1 MYDHSLAQA
10 TYAVTV
16 SNQLAQLEESG
27 NYNTAAIQSSL
38 RQLGN
43 GLKYELR
50 SCTYSIVAS
59 QKILAEIYQQGFD
72 SLNNTLNY
80 GFYYMSEGLSDINKS
95 ILAMNEA
102 ICNKLDAIHDI
113 VNNPRLTA
121 ARELYRRAST
131 NFEKGYYEE
140 ALEDCL
146 QAVEK
151 EKTDYISWYLLG
163 NIYLYGAGKFSN
175 VINLD
180 KAEEAFI
187 NASKYIDADLKVN
200 SEANELG
207 SQIYFCLAQTRY
219 FLSNDFFVEGNEDSA
234 DKKLEQAEQSNRT
247 AVRLGPLNNEI
258 QYAQAKYLHL
268 LNKDDETLKIL
279 DKIIDNDKN
288 IAVKAVND
296 ECFKTIWPKI
306 EELIE
311 VKRKKLIEKFK
322 TKVQE
327 LGDSIKNK
335 IDSLEKNQE
344 EYDYLIS
351 KCNAVYGND
360 EVSTFYKDVTLL
372 CISSEMMSQTQ
383 STDDFKE
390 NTQPLIEQCHNK
402 FSTINNDD
410 YFELLSLH
418 NEFLKEI
425 EKAVKDEEKHTFF
438 LNEKK
443 WKKIF
448 DEDNEYILRDNKFIK
463 KLDEFIELYKQYI
476 LSGLKANNYTG
487 WCDHSEI
494 NVNLYMK
501 PYYIQLNTDDLRWF
515 EFNNTKELDP
525 RIYRSLISDYRVKN
539 RYDPEYNFLLL
550 NISDF
555 KILLDMANGDYYE
568 EIISKRIDNY
578 TIDAEEAEL
587 APYGSPLFEK
597 LTNWSETI
605 DDIREDAKKRIKKVK
620 RTDCFT
626 EGCYIATCVY
636 GSYDCPEV
644 WTLRRFRDNILA
656 STWYGRT
663 FIKIYYS
670 TSPTLVKWFGKT
682 RWFNNLFKPFL
693 DNMVTSLKEK
703 GFSDTPYSDKN
714 WKF

>member
-1 MYDHSLAQA
+1 MYDHSLAQT

-27 NYNTAAIQSSL
+27 NYNAAAIQSSL

-102 ICNKLDAIHDI
+102 ICNKLDEIHDI

-187 NASKYIDADLKVN
+187 NASKYIDADLTVN

-234 DKKLEQAEQSNRT
+234 DKKLEQAEQGNRT
-247 AVRLGPLNNEI
+247 AVRLGPSNNEI

-268 LNKDDETLKIL
+268 LNKDDESLRIL

-296 ECFKTIWPKI
+296 ESFKTIWSKI

-327 LGDSIKNK
+327 LGDTIKNK

-344 EYDYLIS
+344 EYTYLIS
-351 KCNAVYGND
+351 KCDTVYGND
-360 EVSTFYKDVTLL
+360 EVSTFYKDVALL

-383 STDDFKE
+383 STDNFKE

-494 NVNLYMK
+494 KVDLYMK
-501 PYYIQLNTDDLRWF
+501 PYYIQLRTDDLRWF

-555 KILLDMANGDYYE
+555 KILLEMANGDYYE

-578 TIDAEEAEL
+578 TIGAEEAEL

-626 EGCYIATCVY
+626 DGCYIATCVY

-703 GFSDTPYSDKN
+703 GFSDTPYSDKK
-714 WKF
+714 W

>member
-102 ICNKLDAIHDI
+102 ICNKLDEIHDI

-146 QAVEK
+146 QAVDK

-247 AVRLGPLNNEI
+247 AVRLGPSNNEI

-268 LNKDDETLKIL
+268 LNKDDEALKIL
-279 DKIIDNDKN
+279 DKIIDNDKT

-306 EELIE
+306 EDLIE
-311 VKRKKLIEKFK
+311 IKRKNLIEKFK
-322 TKVQE
+322 TKVAE
-327 LGDSIKNK
+327 LVDKIKNK
-335 IDSLEKNQE
+335 IDSLEKNQG

-351 KCNAVYGND
+351 KCDAVYGND
-360 EVSTFYKDVTLL
+360 EVSTFYKEYAIA
-372 CISSEMMSQTQ
+372 CIEDDKTSQRE
-383 STDDFKE
+383 STEEFKE
-390 NTQPLIEQCHNK
+390 NVQTVIDNCQKKLN
-402 FSTINNDD
+402 TVDNAD
-410 YFELLSLH
+410 YFELVYL
-418 NEFLKEI
+418 NTKFLKKNEN
-425 EKAVKDEEKHTFF
+425 KFKDEAKDTFF
-438 LNEKK
+438 LSQKE

-448 DEDNEYILRDNKFIK
+448 DEDSKLISQDRDFIK
-463 KLDEFIELYKQYI
+463 KLEELIELYKENRRQAEQPGYI
-476 LSGLKANNYTG
+476 HYS
-487 WCDHSEI
+487 
-494 NVNLYMK
+494 LYRK
-501 PYYIQLNTDDLRWF
+501 PYTIQMTSTSPWVSFYEF
-515 EFNNTKELDP
+515 EDIDP
-525 RIYRSLISDYRVKN
+525 RIYGTLKAWVEA
-539 RYDPEYNFLLL
+539 EYNRNSGIWALSEFVNKL
-550 NISDF
+550 NSITADYNNMKLFPRYISYISCTEIDF
-555 KILLDMANGDYYE
+555 DDYMHDKYPVYIAFQKTVDRLYE
-568 EIISKRIDNY
+568 IDAKPIKRINCVNDGFFN
-578 TIDAEEAEL
+578 
-587 APYGSPLFEK
+587 
-597 LTNWSETI
+597 N
-605 DDIREDAKKRIKKVK
+605 
-620 RTDCFT
+620 
-626 EGCYIATCVY
+626 GCYIATCVY

-656 STWYGRT
+656 STWYGRS

-703 GFSDTPYSDKN
+703 GFSDTPYSDKK
-714 WKF
+714 W

>member
-1 MYDHSLAQA
+1 MYDHSLAQT

-102 ICNKLDAIHDI
+102 ICNKLDEIHDI

-146 QAVEK
+146 QAVDK

-187 NASKYIDADLKVN
+187 NASKYIDADLTVN

-219 FLSNDFFVEGNEDSA
+219 FLSNDLFVEGNEDSA

-247 AVRLGPLNNEI
+247 AVRLGPSNNEI

-268 LNKDDETLKIL
+268 LNKDDESLRIL

-306 EELIE
+306 EDLIE
-311 VKRKKLIEKFK
+311 IKRKKLIEKFK

-327 LGDSIKNK
+327 LGDTIKNK

-344 EYDYLIS
+344 EYTYLIS
-351 KCNAVYGND
+351 KCDTVYGND
-360 EVSTFYKDVTLL
+360 EVSTFYKDVALL

-383 STDDFKE
+383 STDNFKE

-494 NVNLYMK
+494 KVDLYMK
-501 PYYIQLNTDDLRWF
+501 PYYIQLRTDDLRWF

-555 KILLDMANGDYYE
+555 KILLEMANGDYYE

-578 TIDAEEAEL
+578 TIGAEEAEL

-626 EGCYIATCVY
+626 DGCYIATCVY

-703 GFSDTPYSDKN
+703 GFSDTPYSDKK
-714 WKF
+714 W

>member
-102 ICNKLDAIHDI
+102 ICNKLDEIHDI

-187 NASKYIDADLKVN
+187 NASKYIDADLTVN

-207 SQIYFCLAQTRY
+207 SQIYYCLGQARY
-219 FLSNDFFVEGNEDSA
+219 FLSNDSYVEGNEDEA

-247 AVRLGPLNNEI
+247 AVRLGPSNNEI

-268 LNKDDETLKIL
+268 LNKDDEALKIL
-279 DKIIDNDKN
+279 NKIIDNDKT

-306 EELIE
+306 EDLIE
-311 VKRKKLIEKFK
+311 IKRKNLIEKFK
-322 TKVQE
+322 TKVAK
-327 LGDSIKNK
+327 LVDKIKNK
-335 IDSLEKNQE
+335 INSLEKNQE

-351 KCNAVYGND
+351 KCDAVYGND
-360 EVSTFYKDVTLL
+360 EVSTFYKEYVIA
-372 CISSEMMSQTQ
+372 CIKGAKTSQRK
-383 STDDFKE
+383 STEEFKE
-390 NTQPLIEQCHNK
+390 NVQTVIDNCQKK
-402 FSTINNDD
+402 FNTVDNAD
-410 YFELLSLH
+410 YFELVYL
-418 NEFLKEI
+418 NTKFLKKNEN
-425 EKAVKDEEKHTFF
+425 KFKDEAKDTFF
-438 LNEKK
+438 LSQKE

-448 DEDNEYILRDNKFIK
+448 DEDSKLISQDRDFIK
-463 KLDEFIELYKQYI
+463 KLEEFTELYEENRRQAEQPGYI
-476 LSGLKANNYTG
+476 HYS
-487 WCDHSEI
+487 
-494 NVNLYMK
+494 LYRK
-501 PYYIQLNTDDLRWF
+501 PYTIHMTPTSPWVSFYEF
-515 EFNNTKELDP
+515 EDIDP
-525 RIYRSLISDYRVKN
+525 RIYGTLKAWVEAEYNRNSGIWALSEFVNKLNSITADYNNMKLLPRYIYISCTEIDFDYSDYMHDKYPVYIAFQKTVDR
-539 RYDPEYNFLLL
+539 L
-550 NISDF
+550 
-555 KILLDMANGDYYE
+555 YE
-568 EIISKRIDNY
+568 IDAKPIKRINCVNDGFFN
-578 TIDAEEAEL
+578 
-587 APYGSPLFEK
+587 
-597 LTNWSETI
+597 N
-605 DDIREDAKKRIKKVK
+605 
-620 RTDCFT
+620 
-626 EGCYIATCVY
+626 GCYIATCVY

-656 STWYGRT
+656 STWYGRS

>member
-102 ICNKLDAIHDI
+102 ICNKLDEIHDI

-247 AVRLGPLNNEI
+247 AVRLGPSNNEI

-268 LNKDDETLKIL
+268 LNKDDESLRIL
-279 DKIIDNDKN
+279 DKIIDNDKT

-306 EELIE
+306 EDLIE
-311 VKRKKLIEKFK
+311 IKRKNLIEKFK
-322 TKVQE
+322 TKVAE
-327 LGDSIKNK
+327 LVDKIKNK

-351 KCNAVYGND
+351 KCDAVYGND
-360 EVSTFYKDVTLL
+360 EVSTFYKEYVSV
-372 CISSEMMSQTQ
+372 CINCEKNKQHEWT
-383 STDDFKE
+383 KE
-390 NTQPLIEQCHNK
+390 FREEVQLIIDNTQKKLTTVDNENYFGLLNLHNK
-402 FSTINNDD
+402 F
-410 YFELLSLH
+410 LVK
-418 NEFLKEI
+418 NENKYKEQ
-425 EKAVKDEEKHTFF
+425 VKDTFY
-438 LNEKK
+438 LSQKK

-448 DEDNEYILRDNKFIK
+448 DEDSKLISQDRDFIK
-463 KLDEFIELYKQYI
+463 KLEEFTELYEENRRQAEQPGYI
-476 LSGLKANNYTG
+476 HYS
-487 WCDHSEI
+487 
-494 NVNLYMK
+494 LYRK
-501 PYYIQLNTDDLRWF
+501 PYTIEMTSTSPWVSFYEF
-515 EFNNTKELDP
+515 EDIDP
-525 RIYRSLISDYRVKN
+525 RIYGTLKAMVEANYNRNTGCWALSEFVNKLNSITADYNNMKLLPRYISYISCTEIDFDYSDYMHDKYPVYIAFQKTVDR
-539 RYDPEYNFLLL
+539 L
-550 NISDF
+550 
-555 KILLDMANGDYYE
+555 YE
-568 EIISKRIDNY
+568 
-578 TIDAEEAEL
+578 IDAK
-587 APYGSPLFEK
+587 P
-597 LTNWSETI
+597 I
-605 DDIREDAKKRIKKVK
+605 KRVNCVN
-620 RTDCFT
+620 DGFFNN
-626 EGCYIATCVY
+626 GCYIATCVY

>member
-102 ICNKLDAIHDI
+102 ICNKLDEIHDI

-247 AVRLGPLNNEI
+247 AVRLGPSNNEI

-268 LNKDDETLKIL
+268 LNKDDESLRIL

-296 ECFKTIWPKI
+296 ESFKTIWSKI

-327 LGDSIKNK
+327 LGDTIKNK

-351 KCNAVYGND
+351 KCDAVYGND
-360 EVSTFYKDVTLL
+360 EVSTFYKEYVIA
-372 CISSEMMSQTQ
+372 CIKGAKTSQRK
-383 STDDFKE
+383 STEEFKE
-390 NTQPLIEQCHNK
+390 NVQTVIDNCQKK
-402 FSTINNDD
+402 FNTVDNAD
-410 YFELLSLH
+410 YFELVYL
-418 NEFLKEI
+418 NNKFLKKNEN
-425 EKAVKDEEKHTFF
+425 KFKDEAKDTHF
-438 LNEKK
+438 LSQKE
-443 WKKIF
+443 WKQIF
-448 DEDNEYILRDNKFIK
+448 DEDSKLISQDRDFIK
-463 KLDEFIELYKQYI
+463 KLEEFTELYEENRRQDQDPGYI
-476 LSGLKANNYTG
+476 HYL
-487 WCDHSEI
+487 
-494 NVNLYMK
+494 LYRK
-501 PYYIQLNTDDLRWF
+501 PYTIEMTSTSPWVSFYEF
-515 EFNNTKELDP
+515 EDIDP
-525 RIYRSLISDYRVKN
+525 RIYGTLKAMVEANYNRNTGCWALSEFVNKLNSITADYNNMKLLPRYIYISCTEIDFDYSDYMHDKYPVYIAFQKTVDR
-539 RYDPEYNFLLL
+539 L
-550 NISDF
+550 
-555 KILLDMANGDYYE
+555 YE
-568 EIISKRIDNY
+568 IDAKPIKRINCVNDGFFN
-578 TIDAEEAEL
+578 
-587 APYGSPLFEK
+587 
-597 LTNWSETI
+597 N
-605 DDIREDAKKRIKKVK
+605 
-620 RTDCFT
+620 
-626 EGCYIATCVY
+626 GCYIATCVY

>member
-102 ICNKLDAIHDI
+102 ICNKIDEIHDI

-146 QAVEK
+146 SAVDK

-187 NASKYIDADLKVN
+187 NASKYIDADLTVN

-247 AVRLGPLNNEI
+247 AVRLGPSNNEI

-268 LNKDDETLKIL
+268 LNKDDEALKIL
-279 DKIIDNDKN
+279 NKIIDNDKT

-306 EELIE
+306 EDLIE
-311 VKRKKLIEKFK
+311 IKRKNLIEKFK
-322 TKVQE
+322 TKVAK
-327 LGDSIKNK
+327 LVDKIKNK
-335 IDSLEKNQE
+335 INSLEKNQE

-351 KCNAVYGND
+351 KCDAVYGND
-360 EVSTFYKDVTLL
+360 EVSTFYKEYVIA
-372 CISSEMMSQTQ
+372 CIKGAKTSQRK
-383 STDDFKE
+383 STEEFKE
-390 NTQPLIEQCHNK
+390 NVQTVIDNCQKK
-402 FSTINNDD
+402 FNTVDNAD
-410 YFELLSLH
+410 YFELVYL
-418 NEFLKEI
+418 NTKFLKKNEN
-425 EKAVKDEEKHTFF
+425 KFKDEAKDTFF
-438 LNEKK
+438 LSQKE

-448 DEDNEYILRDNKFIK
+448 DEDSKLISQDRDFIK
-463 KLDEFIELYKQYI
+463 KLEEFTELYEENRRQAEQPGYI
-476 LSGLKANNYTG
+476 HYS
-487 WCDHSEI
+487 
-494 NVNLYMK
+494 LYRK
-501 PYYIQLNTDDLRWF
+501 PYTIHMTPTSPWVSFYEF
-515 EFNNTKELDP
+515 EDIDP
-525 RIYRSLISDYRVKN
+525 RIYGTLKAWVEAEYNRNSGIWALSEFVNKLNSITADYNNMKLLPRYIYISCTEIDFDYSDYMHDKYPVYIAFQKTVDR
-539 RYDPEYNFLLL
+539 L
-550 NISDF
+550 
-555 KILLDMANGDYYE
+555 YE
-568 EIISKRIDNY
+568 IDAKPIKRINCVNDGFFN
-578 TIDAEEAEL
+578 
-587 APYGSPLFEK
+587 
-597 LTNWSETI
+597 N
-605 DDIREDAKKRIKKVK
+605 
-620 RTDCFT
+620 
-626 EGCYIATCVY
+626 GCYIATCVY

-656 STWYGRT
+656 STWYGRS

>member
-187 NASKYIDADLKVN
+187 NASKYIDADLTVN

-247 AVRLGPLNNEI
+247 AVRLGPSNNEI

-268 LNKDDETLKIL
+268 LNKDDEALKIL

-296 ECFKTIWPKI
+296 ESFKTIWPKI

-322 TKVQE
+322 TKVHE
-327 LGDSIKNK
+327 LFDTIKNK

-344 EYDYLIS
+344 EYDYLAS
-351 KCNAVYGND
+351 KCDVVYGND
-360 EVSTFYKDVTLL
+360 EISTFYKELEIAYIEREKKDQRSAT
-372 CISSEMMSQTQ
+372 EE
-383 STDDFKE
+383 FKE
-390 NTQPLIEQCHNK
+390 DVQKTVIDNCQKKLNTVDNA
-402 FSTINNDD
+402 D
-410 YFELLSLH
+410 YFELVYL
-418 NEFLKEI
+418 NTKFLKKNEN
-425 EKAVKDEEKHTFF
+425 KFKDEAKDTYF
-438 LNEKK
+438 LSQKK
-443 WKKIF
+443 LKKFF
-448 DEDNEYILRDNKFIK
+448 DEDSKLISQDRDFIK
-463 KLDEFIELYKQYI
+463 KLEELIELYKENKRRAQKEGTWY
-476 LSGLKANNYTG
+476 
-487 WCDHSEI
+487 D
-494 NVNLYMK
+494 NVHYELFSTEPYMIYMNRDSPWVMFYDFK
-501 PYYIQLNTDDLRWF
+501 DI
-515 EFNNTKELDP
+515 DP
-525 RIYRSLISDYRVKN
+525 RIYETLRAMVEAANNAPCGHWKVVDFWNKLKSITAEYISGELYSREFACFYPIVDDDNYLQDRHPV
-539 RYDPEYNFLLL
+539 
-550 NISDF
+550 NIAF
-555 KILLDMANGDYYE
+555 RKEEERFYE
-568 EIISKRIDNY
+568 IVAKPIKRINCVNDGFFN
-578 TIDAEEAEL
+578 
-587 APYGSPLFEK
+587 
-597 LTNWSETI
+597 N
-605 DDIREDAKKRIKKVK
+605 
-620 RTDCFT
+620 
-626 EGCYIATCVY
+626 GCYIATCVY

-656 STWYGRT
+656 STWYGRS

-703 GFSDTPYSDKN
+703 GFSDTPYSDKK
-714 WKF
+714 W